1 MSIQKKTFTRPFYV
15 SAAHLMGREGIM
27 FPGCPSVC
35 ACVRARVAAFS
46 DRLLVLNVLIITI
59 FFTVLQR
66 CTRGCG
72 GCLPLNQAQSLI
84 DWSLIASGLLALSR
98 LLNTAVE
105 RRASRLQR
113 TSSVQ
118 RLFTAHELNWTVL
131 KQTDHTDSRTVHR
144 YFWACPF
151 FTF

>member
-1 MSIQKKTFTRPFYV
+1 MAGYNRSLGERAETACAGVNSEGEISKNVHPKDYSRQVLGRIYDEYTKKTFTRPFYV

-35 ACVRARVAAFS
+35 ACVRARVAAFA
-46 DRLLVLNVLIITI
+46 DRLLVLNVVINTI

-84 DWSLIASGLLALSR
+84 D
-98 LLNTAVE
+98 
-105 RRASRLQR
+105 
-113 TSSVQ
+113 
-118 RLFTAHELNWTVL
+118 
-131 KQTDHTDSRTVHR
+131 
-144 YFWACPF
+144 
-151 FTF
+151 